1 MIVLIRSIL
10 ANHSYRLLAVLCV
23 VVIVTMLTLVSAYV
37 WSQSN
42 KTQIIIS
49 IAAGVIGAIAIILIF
64 YLMRRILNVSRLM
77 IASTT
82 RIADGEFGFRITSSV
97 GAQSSE
103 LVSVFNRMAST
114 VSHTISNLSAERNTL
129 FTILDTMADGVIVV
143 DRESIVT
150 LFNSTAAR
158 ILNVSST
165 GMVGSRLAEV
175 IRDHEIIQLSN
186 KCQETGNVLLCE
198 VEIPEVR
205 KYLSVTATPL
215 DNQTGGVLLTI
226 HDLTSI
232 RQIETTRKEFVSNVS
247 HELRNPIASI
257 KAITE
262 TLDRGALE
270 DGDVARDFLARIYRD
285 VDRMAVMVDELLE
298 LSRIE
303 SGQEVVNIRP
313 VYLIDI
319 VQDAVAIVEE
329 QSSEEST
336 TIVTQI
342 DDAIVVMA
350 QFEKISRVIVNLLQN
365 ALKFT
370 PVTGVITIKV
380 KEDNNS
386 VSLTIE
392 DTGIGIADEHLP
404 HIYERFY
411 KVDKS
416 RADKG
421 TGLGLAIVKHL
432 VQAHGGEVS
441 VSSVEGKGSSFS
453 FTLPGVSSSG

>member
-1 MIVLIRSIL
+1 M
-10 ANHSYRLLAVLCV
+10 
-23 VVIVTMLTLVSAYV
+23 
-37 WSQSN
+37 
-42 KTQIIIS
+42 
-49 IAAGVIGAIAIILIF
+49 F
-64 YLMRRILNVSRLM
+64 
-77 IASTT
+77 
-82 RIADGEFGFRITSSV
+82 F
-97 GAQSSE
+97 
-103 LVSVFNRMAST
+103 
-114 VSHTISNLSAERNTL
+114 LS
-129 FTILDTMADGVIVV
+129 
-143 DRESIVT
+143 
-150 LFNSTAAR
+150 
-158 ILNVSST
+158 
-165 GMVGSRLAEV
+165 
-175 IRDHEIIQLSN
+175 
-186 KCQETGNVLLCE
+186 
-198 VEIPEVR
+198 
-205 KYLSVTATPL
+205 
-215 DNQTGGVLLTI
+215 
-226 HDLTSI
+226 
-232 RQIETTRKEFVSNVS
+232 
-247 HELRNPIASI
+247 NPIASI

-336 TIVTQI
+336 RIVTQI

>member
-1 MIVLIRSIL
+1 MIVSIRSIL

-23 VVIVTMLTLVSAYV
+23 VVIVSMLTLVSTYV
-37 WSQSN
+37 WGQSN
-42 KTQIIIS
+42 KTQIIIA
-49 IAAGVIGAIAIILIF
+49 IAAGVIGAIAIISIF

-77 IASTT
+77 IESAT

-103 LVSVFNRMAST
+103 LVSAFNRMAST
-114 VSHTISNLSAERNTL
+114 VSHTIGSLSAEKNTL
-129 FTILDTMADGVIVV
+129 FMILDTMADGVIVV
-143 DRESIVT
+143 DRESMVT

-175 IRDHEIIQLSN
+175 IRDHEIIRLSN
-186 KCQETGNVLLCE
+186 KCQETGNVLLGE

-303 SGQEVVNIRP
+303 SGQEVVDIKP
-313 VYLIDI
+313 AYLIDI

-336 TIVTQI
+336 TIVTHI

-370 PVTGVITIKV
+370 PITGVITIKV
-380 KEDNNS
+380 KEDKNS

-453 FTLPGVSSSG
+453 FTLPGVSSST

>member
-1 MIVLIRSIL
+1 MIVSIRSIL

-23 VVIVTMLTLVSAYV
+23 VVIVSMLTLGSTYV
-37 WSQSN
+37 WGQSN
-42 KTQIIIS
+42 KTQIIIA
-49 IAAGVIGAIAIILIF
+49 IAAGVIGAIAIISIF
-64 YLMRRILNVSRLM
+64 YLMRRISNVSRLM
-77 IASTT
+77 IESAT

-103 LVSVFNRMAST
+103 LVSAFNRMAST
-114 VSHTISNLSAERNTL
+114 VSHTIGSLSAEKNTL
-129 FTILDTMADGVIVV
+129 FMILDTMADGVIVV
-143 DRESIVT
+143 DRESMVT

-165 GMVGSRLAEV
+165 GMVGFRLAEV
-175 IRDHEIIQLSN
+175 IRDHEIIRLSN
-186 KCQETGNVLLCE
+186 KCQETGNVLLGE

-303 SGQEVVNIRP
+303 SGQEVVDIRP
-313 VYLIDI
+313 AYLIDI

-370 PVTGVITIKV
+370 PITGVITIRV
-380 KEDNNS
+380 KEDKNS

-453 FTLPGVSSSG
+453 FTLPGVSSST

>member
-1 MIVLIRSIL
+1 MIVSIRSIL

-23 VVIVTMLTLVSAYV
+23 VVIVSMLTLVSTYV
-37 WSQSN
+37 WGQSN
-42 KTQIIIS
+42 KTQIIIA
-49 IAAGVIGAIAIILIF
+49 IAAGVIGAIAIISIF
-64 YLMRRILNVSRLM
+64 YLMRRISNVSRLM
-77 IASTT
+77 IESAT

-103 LVSVFNRMAST
+103 LVSAFNRMAST
-114 VSHTISNLSAERNTL
+114 VSHTIGSLSAEKNTL

-143 DRESIVT
+143 DRESMVT

-186 KCQETGNVLLCE
+186 KCQETGNVLLGE

-303 SGQEVVNIRP
+303 SGQEVVDIRP
-313 VYLIDI
+313 AYLIDI

-370 PVTGVITIKV
+370 PITGVITIKV
-380 KEDNNS
+380 KEDKNS

-453 FTLPGVSSSG
+453 FTLPGVSSST

>member
-1 MIVLIRSIL
+1 MIVSIRSIL

-23 VVIVTMLTLVSAYV
+23 VVIVSMLTLVSTYI

-42 KTQIIIS
+42 KTQIIIA
-49 IAAGVIGAIAIILIF
+49 IAAGVIGAIAIISIF

-77 IASTT
+77 IESAT

-103 LVSVFNRMAST
+103 LVSAFNRMAST
-114 VSHTISNLSAERNTL
+114 VSHTIGSLSAEKNTL
-129 FTILDTMADGVIVV
+129 FMILDTMADGVIVV
-143 DRESIVT
+143 DRESMVT

-186 KCQETGNVLLCE
+186 KCQETGNVLLGE
-198 VEIPEVR
+198 VEIPQVR

-303 SGQEVVNIRP
+303 SGQEVVDIRP
-313 VYLIDI
+313 AYLIDI
-319 VQDAVAIVEE
+319 VQDAIAIVEE

-370 PVTGVITIKV
+370 PITGVITIKV
-380 KEDNNS
+380 KEDKNS

-432 VQAHGGEVS
+432 IQAHGGEVS
-441 VSSVEGKGSSFS
+441 VSSVEGKGSRFS